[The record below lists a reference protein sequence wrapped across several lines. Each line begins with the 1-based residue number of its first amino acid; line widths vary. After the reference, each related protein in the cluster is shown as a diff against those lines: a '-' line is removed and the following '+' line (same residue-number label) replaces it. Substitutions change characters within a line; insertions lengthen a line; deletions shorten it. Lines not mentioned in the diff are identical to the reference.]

1 MNDRIKSIVNNKLTK
16 NIFIILLIVV
26 AFIYFILPGLNARD
40 NVLNAIS
47 VVMLLIA
54 LIPAGLALDNLI
66 DYFTEN

>member
-16 NIFIILLIVV
+16 NIFVILLIVV
-26 AFIYFILPGLNARD
+26 AFISFILPGLNARD
-40 NVLNAIS
+40 NALNAIS
-47 VVMLLIA
+47 VVMLLVA